1 VERRFDRRLW
11 VLLTVVPCAFLAID
25 RFANDDENGG
35 ARPEAGARGA
45 LRAAALEPVGEATL
59 AVGGRRRVVAEVPAA
74 QWRVRFDRQA
84 QPATAAELAAEL
96 AAVRELGSMPKL
108 RAVAAGSNDARVRI
122 AAARRMA
129 ERFGPRARGTLAE
142 IARCA
147 DETDK
152 VRKQAARLIGRT
164 GPDAETEL
172 QALLE
177 SDSPV
182 AVRAGA
188 VLGLGELRT
197 ASGAR
202 AVLHHAAG
210 ADSGLRTAANRAL
223 ARISGPEAAPV
234 LMEAAVDAG
243 YPAAAR
249 AAACRGLSWSRD
261 AGTAAALARVLS
273 DGGNP
278 PAVRAAA
285 ADALGRLGRP
295 EALAAVRAAAADESP
310 AVARQARIAA
320 SRLSR

>member
-1 VERRFDRRLW
+1 MKRRFDWRLG
-11 VLLTVVPCAFLAID
+11 VLLTVVPCVLLAIVL
-25 RFANDDENGG
+25 FANDDESGG
-35 ARPEAGARGA
+35 ARPGARGTR
-45 LRAAALEPVGEATL
+45 RAAALEPVGAATL
-59 AVGGRRRVVAEVPAA
+59 AVAGCRPAVAEAPAVA
-74 QWRVRFDRQA
+74 KWRVRFDGQA
-84 QPATAAELAAEL
+84 QPATAAELAEEL

-108 RAVAAGSNDARVRI
+108 RAVAAGANDTRVRI

-129 ERFGPRARGTLAE
+129 EKFGPRARATLAG
-142 IARCA
+142 IARCV

-164 GPDAETEL
+164 GPDAESEL
-172 QALLE
+172 QALLA

-197 ASGAR
+197 ASGAH
-202 AVLHHAAG
+202 AVLNHAAG

-223 ARISGPEAAPV
+223 ERLSGREAAPV
-234 LMEAAVDAG
+234 LRQAAADAG
-243 YPAAAR
+243 YPTAAR

-261 AGTAAALARVLS
+261 AGSAAALARVLS
-273 DGGNP
+273 DGSNP
-278 PAVRAAA
+278 PALRAAA
-285 ADALGRLGRP
+285 ADSLGRLGRP
-295 EALAAVRAAAADESP
+295 EALAAVRAAAADESA